1 MNVISTKKISMDI
14 QTTDL
19 RNKLIMTARNVV
31 RESGMV
37 AFNLRMIAE
46 QAETSTQAIYTL
58 FGGKAGL
65 VLALYQHFVI
75 ELEQRLLL
83 IVPHSTPIQLIYQT
97 AQIYRE
103 QALSDSE
110 LYLSATSPIAA
121 EADVLGMLYNSQ
133 AFALFVGFIERG
145 AADKLLLPIEDPRA
159 TAKVLW
165 STVHGAVLFE
175 LCTREPHVRTN
186 MVNELLPILLR
197 GLGPSF

>member
-1 MNVISTKKISMDI
+1 MDSNTI
-14 QTTDL
+14 DL
-19 RNKLIMTARNVV
+19 RNKLIMTARLVV

-46 QAETSTQAIYTL
+46 RAETSTQAIYTL

-65 VLALYQHFVI
+65 ILALYQHFVV

-83 IVPHSTPIQLIYQT
+83 LVPHSTPIQLIYQT

-110 LYLSATSPIAA
+110 LYLSATTPIAT
-121 EADVLGMLYNSQ
+121 EADVLGMLYNSKV
-133 AFALFVGFIERG
+133 FALFTSFIEQ
-145 AADKLLLPIEDPRA
+145 ATAEKLLLPTEDPKA
-159 TAKVLW
+159 IAKILW

-175 LCTREPHVRTN
+175 LCTREPHARTN

-197 GLGPSF
+197 GLGTFA